1 MNEFLNTKVA
11 AAHDKVA
18 AATYGDCWVIEV
30 FEKGCLHRTEPL
42 SAVLG
47 KHPQVAT
54 GESKDFTKSR
64 GGTPSDTEQDRFL
77 SVLQRDLTKSGME
90 VRKLSKGG
98 NAVHV
103 GTGEKW
109 KITAVLDEDHDSPYV
124 NFRLETK

>member
-18 AATYGDCWVIEV
+18 GATYGDCWCIEV
-30 FEKGCLHRTEPL
+30 LEEGCLHRTEPL
-42 SAVLG
+42 AAVLG
-47 KHPQVAT
+47 KHPQAAT
-54 GESKDFTKSR
+54 GESKDFIKTR

-77 SVLQRDLTKSGME
+77 SVLQRDLRAADIN

-98 NAVHV
+98 NAVHL

-109 KITAVLDEDHDSPYV
+109 KITGILDEDHDSPYV
-124 NFRLETK
+124 NFRVETK